1 MYIHIIVI
9 HNCNIGKPSKNLLST
24 DLEITKGSDCF
35 DLLYPNRSQHDDR
48 TRNSLSKGII
58 CASNLKRSTS
68 FCSGDSGGPLVCN
81 ENGEYLCLI
90 VFQKKIFLQINFK
103 LLYFP
108 FQKTGRAIVY
118 GIVAHTIQSEHLEL
132 KCGNTP
138 SFFTN
143 VYFYRGFINN
153 IINPTTSNSIDELN
167 EYEFEYE

>member
-1 MYIHIIVI
+1 MFI
-9 HNCNIGKPSKNLLST
+9 CFSKKN
-24 DLEITKGSDCF
+24 
-35 DLLYPNRSQHDDR
+35 
-48 TRNSLSKGII
+48 
-58 CASNLKRSTS
+58 
-68 FCSGDSGGPLVCN
+68 
-81 ENGEYLCLI
+81 
-90 VFQKKIFLQINFK
+90 IFLQINFK
-103 LLYFP
+103 LLFFP

-118 GIVAHTIQSEHLEL
+118 GIVAHTIQTEHLEL